1 LPSNGLDDRDNQPF
15 DIFSSIRE
23 SRPRLQG
30 RRSKTEMMIHI
41 LDAIKAGPEKPTHI
55 MYRSN
60 LSWAVC
66 QDLLGHL
73 LERGFVKVLSNGA
86 RKRYELTQLGTDVLS
101 SFTKVVEE
109 MAR

>member
-1 LPSNGLDDRDNQPF
+1 LQSNRTDDWDNQPT

-55 MYRSN
+55 MYKSN
-60 LSWAVC
+60 LSWAIC
-66 QDLLGHL
+66 QGLLERL
-73 LERGFVKVLSNGA
+73 VERGFVKVVPNGA

-109 MAR
+109 IAR